1 MNNTGPLKGIKILDL
16 TAMVSGPVATM
27 YLGDQG
33 ADVIKIEPLE
43 GELMRKVGTNN
54 QGMTNSFL
62 CCNRSKRSL
71 TINLKD
77 KKGISI
83 LKNLIKE
90 ADVFVQNFRPGV
102 ADRMGLG
109 EKELRKISPKLIYVS
124 ISGFGENG
132 PYSDQRVYDPI
143 IQALS
148 GLADI
153 QRDKETKI
161 PKMVRTII
169 PDKTTALTAAQAIS
183 SALFYKEKH
192 GKGQHIKIAML
203 DVMIAYLWP
212 EGSAAL
218 SFVDKEGDPTDGQL
232 GLDLVYK
239 TKDSKYITA
248 GAVTDKEWLGIC
260 NAMNRKDLLID
271 KRFNT
276 ARQRILHKTE
286 RREEISKEILNHN
299 AEDIL
304 KRFHENEV
312 PAAPI
317 LSRTELLE
325 NEQVVTNKIIE
336 ITESKKFG
344 KIRAPRPAA
353 IYSETPTNG
362 VQLAPL
368 LGENSIEILKELNY
382 SESEIKQFL
391 KDDVISSSN
400 YRFYT

>member
-1 MNNTGPLKGIKILDL
+1 MIDKGPLSGIKVIDL
-16 TAMVSGPVATM
+16 TAMVSGPAATM

-54 QGMTNSFL
+54 NGMTNSFL

-71 TINLKD
+71 TLNLKNEQ
-77 KKGISI
+77 GIKI
-83 LKNLIKE
+83 LKDLIKS

-102 ADRMGLG
+102 AKRMGLG
-109 EKELRKISPKLIYVS
+109 EKELRKISPQLIYVS
-124 ISGFGENG
+124 ISGFGEEG
-132 PYSDQRVYDPI
+132 PYSKQRVYDPV

-153 QRDKETKI
+153 QRDKETKV
-161 PKMVRTII
+161 PKMIRTVI
-169 PDKTTALTAAQAIS
+169 PDKTTALAAAQAIS
-183 SALFYKEKH
+183 SALFYKERH
-192 GKGQHIKIAML
+192 GKGQHIKLAML

-218 SFVDKEGDPTDGQL
+218 SFVGKETDPTAGQF

-239 TKDSKYITA
+239 TKDDKYITA

-260 NAMNRKDLLID
+260 TAMKRKDLLTD
-271 KRFNT
+271 KRFDT
-276 ARQRILHKTE
+276 ARQRMLNKAE
-286 RREEISKEILNHN
+286 RREIIALEILKHK
-299 AEDIL
+299 AGSIL
-304 KRFHENEV
+304 KKFHINEV

-325 NEQVVTNKIIE
+325 NEQVKKNKMIE
-336 ITESKKFG
+336 IHESTIFG

-353 IYSETPTNG
+353 IYSVSSTNG
-362 VQLAPL
+362 KKLAPL
-368 LGENSIEILKELNY
+368 LGQNSYEILQEMGMKDEK
-382 SESEIKQFL
+382 IKKL
-391 KDDVISSSN
+391 IKNKIIS
-400 YRFYT
+400 TV

>member
-1 MNNTGPLKGIKILDL
+1 MINKGPLSGIKVVDL
-16 TAMVSGPVATM
+16 TAMVSGPAATM

-54 QGMTNSFL
+54 KGMTNSFL

-71 TINLKD
+71 TLNLKD
-77 KKGISI
+77 DKGVDI
-83 LKNLIKE
+83 LKNLVKE

-109 EKELRKISPKLIYVS
+109 EKKLRKITPQLIYVS

-132 PYSDQRVYDPI
+132 PYSGQRVYDPI

-183 SALFYKEKH
+183 SALFYKERH
-192 GKGQHIKIAML
+192 GKGQHIKLAMI

-212 EGSAAL
+212 EGSSAL
-218 SFVDKEGDPTDGQL
+218 SFVGKEGDPTAGQL

-239 TKDSKYITA
+239 TKDKKYITA

-260 NAMNRKDLLID
+260 NAMDRKDLLVD
-271 KRFNT
+271 DRFNT

-286 RREEISKEILNHN
+286 RRTAIAKEILKHN
-299 AEDIL
+299 AESIL
-304 KRFHENEV
+304 EKFHKNDV
-312 PAAPI
+312 PSAPI
-317 LSRTELLE
+317 LTRTELIE
-325 NEQVVTNKIIE
+325 NKQVITNKMIE
-336 ITESKKFG
+336 IHESKHFG

-353 IYSETPTNG
+353 IYSVSPTNG
-362 VQLAPL
+362 RMLAPL
-368 LGENSIEILKELNY
+368 LGENSYEILKEIGINNK
-382 SESEIKQFL
+382 EIKKL
-391 KDDVISSSN
+391 IKEKVIS
-400 YRFYT
+400 TI

>member
-1 MNNTGPLKGIKILDL
+1 MNNAGPLKGIKILDL

-71 TINLKD
+71 TLNLKD
-77 KKGISI
+77 KKGINI
-83 LKNLIKE
+83 LRNLIKE

-102 ADRMGLG
+102 AERMGLG
-109 EKELRKISPKLIYVS
+109 EEELRKISPKLIYVS
-124 ISGFGENG
+124 ISGFGESG
-132 PYSDQRVYDPI
+132 PYSGQRVYDPI

-239 TKDSKYITA
+239 TKDDKYITA

-271 KRFNT
+271 ERFNN

-299 AEDIL
+299 AENIL

-325 NEQVVTNKIIE
+325 NEQVVTNKIIK
-336 ITESKKFG
+336 INESKNFG

-353 IYSETPTNG
+353 IYSKTPTNG
-362 VQLAPL
+362 EQLAPL

-391 KDDVISSSN
+391 KDEIISTSN
-400 YRFYT
+400 

>member
-1 MNNTGPLKGIKILDL
+1 MINKGPLSGIKVVDL
-16 TAMVSGPVATM
+16 TAMVSGPAATM

-54 QGMTNSFL
+54 KGMTNSFL

-71 TINLKD
+71 TLNLKD
-77 KKGISI
+77 DKGVDI

-109 EKELRKISPKLIYVS
+109 EKELRKIAPQLIYVS

-132 PYSDQRVYDPI
+132 PYSGQRVYDPI

-183 SALFYKEKH
+183 SALFYKERH
-192 GKGQHIKIAML
+192 GKGQHIKLAMI

-212 EGSAAL
+212 EGSSAL
-218 SFVDKEGDPTDGQL
+218 SFVGKEGDPTAGQL

-239 TKDSKYITA
+239 TKDKKYITA

-260 NAMNRKDLLID
+260 NAMDRKDLLVD
-271 KRFNT
+271 ERFNT

-286 RREEISKEILNHN
+286 RRAAIAEEILKHN
-299 AEDIL
+299 AESIL
-304 KRFHENEV
+304 EKFHKNDV
-312 PAAPI
+312 PSAPI
-317 LSRTELLE
+317 LTRTELIE
-325 NEQVVTNKIIE
+325 NKQVITNKMIE
-336 ITESKKFG
+336 IHESKYFG

-353 IYSETPTNG
+353 IYSVSPTNG
-362 VQLAPL
+362 RMLAPL
-368 LGENSIEILKELNY
+368 LGENSYEILKEIGINNK
-382 SESEIKQFL
+382 EIKKL
-391 KDDVISSSN
+391 IKEKVIS
-400 YRFYT
+400 TI

>member
-1 MNNTGPLKGIKILDL
+1 MINKGPLSGIKVVDL
-16 TAMVSGPVATM
+16 TAMVSGPAATM

-54 QGMTNSFL
+54 KGMTNSFL

-71 TINLKD
+71 TLNLKD
-77 KKGISI
+77 DKGVDI
-83 LKNLIKE
+83 LKNLVKE

-109 EKELRKISPKLIYVS
+109 EKELRKITPQLIYVS

-132 PYSDQRVYDPI
+132 PYSGQRVYDPI

-183 SALFYKEKH
+183 SALFYKERH
-192 GKGQHIKIAML
+192 GKGQHIKLAMI

-212 EGSAAL
+212 EGSSAL
-218 SFVDKEGDPTDGQL
+218 SFVGKEGDPTAGQL

-239 TKDSKYITA
+239 TKDKKYITA

-260 NAMNRKDLLID
+260 NAMDRKDLLVD
-271 KRFNT
+271 ERFNT

-286 RREEISKEILNHN
+286 RRSAIAEEILKHN
-299 AEDIL
+299 AESIL
-304 KRFHENEV
+304 EKFHKNDV
-312 PAAPI
+312 PSAPI
-317 LSRTELLE
+317 LTRTELIE
-325 NEQVVTNKIIE
+325 NKQVITNKMIE
-336 ITESKKFG
+336 IHESKYFG

-353 IYSETPTNG
+353 IYSVSPTNG
-362 VQLAPL
+362 RMLAPL
-368 LGENSIEILKELNY
+368 LGENSYEILEEIGMNDK
-382 SESEIKQFL
+382 EIKKLIKQ
-391 KDDVISSSN
+391 KVIS
-400 YRFYT
+400 TI